1 MTPFSSFSS
10 RAALSLSQVSERPNK
25 SLAPH
30 SKDFK
35 DGFIGINDV
44 GRRLGLGGLPHTGE
58 STDSLHWLNLVGA
71 FLLGDYAGKRRK
83 RVVFWADFPVPQFW
97 P

>member
-44 GRRLGLGGLPHTGE
+44 GRRLGLGV
-58 STDSLHWLNLVGA
+58 SLILA
-71 FLLGDYAGKRRK
+71 SLLIHFIG
-83 RVVFWADFPVPQFW
+83 
-97 P
+97 